1 MLTYNVYQKQ
11 KLLRQII
18 LTAFFSCIS
27 LVLSQCFK
35 EIRIPSIKAISLP
48 LSAFTLY
55 FVFLPIILLSFYVPC
70 YLACLGAFLANSFK
84 YLMVD
89 ANPKFCYEPLSALI
103 CVLSFALIPSL
114 FLKKTDHIVKF
125 YLVILISSLLFQ
137 MVDWVLALKY
147 RYHIDVWDVSL
158 HTKLPQIVSIIKTY
172 FLIRLPFVFIV
183 SSVMT
188 IMIKELLKRLSFL
201 ASSYYNYK

>member
-18 LTAFFSCIS
+18 LTAFFSCIP

-35 EIRIPSIKAISLP
+35 EIRVSSIKVILFP

-55 FVFLPIILLSFYVPC
+55 FVFFPIILLSFYVPC
-70 YLACLGAFLANSFK
+70 YLACLGAFLADVFN
-84 YLMVD
+84 YLIVD
-89 ANPKFCYEPLSALI
+89 TNPKFCYEPLSAMM

-125 YLVILISSLLFQ
+125 YFVILISSLLFQ

-147 RYHIDVWDVSL
+147 RYHIDVCDAGL
-158 HTKLPQIVSIIKTY
+158 HTKLTQILSIIKTY

-183 SSVMT
+183 SLVMV

-201 ASSYYNYK
+201 TSSYYK